1 MSWLDDGAELTLTP
15 REQEILEFVAKG
27 LSAKEIAG
35 QIGIAPRTVEG
46 HIDSVR
52 LKVRAR
58 NKAHMVTQAVLA
70 GVLKLGEP
78 GRNGHPSA
86 EELRLAAD
94 PTGKPPHS
102 LHSLIDCSAKP
113 GLAPRPCHAKGR
125 ARAPVAEL
133 VDALDSK
140 SSSQKECPFD
150 PDRGH
155 HPHQTLLRAR
165 NAASLSLQSHLA
177 CRQTLVKMSR

>member
-1 MSWLDDGAELTLTP
+1 MSWLDDGAELALTP

-94 PTGKPPHS
+94 PTGKPP
-102 LHSLIDCSAKP
+102 P
-113 GLAPRPCHAKGR
+113 
-125 ARAPVAEL
+125 
-133 VDALDSK
+133 
-140 SSSQKECPFD
+140 
-150 PDRGH
+150 
-155 HPHQTLLRAR
+155 
-165 NAASLSLQSHLA
+165 
-177 CRQTLVKMSR
+177 

>member
-70 GVLKLGEP
+70 GVLKLGESN
-78 GRNGHPSA
+78 RNGH
-86 EELRLAAD
+86 EN
-94 PTGKPPHS
+94 
-102 LHSLIDCSAKP
+102 IDDL
-113 GLAPRPCHAKGR
+113 GLAKNQA
-125 ARAPVAEL
+125 
-133 VDALDSK
+133 SK
-140 SSSQKECPFD
+140 TKQ
-150 PDRGH
+150 
-155 HPHQTLLRAR
+155 
-165 NAASLSLQSHLA
+165 
-177 CRQTLVKMSR
+177 